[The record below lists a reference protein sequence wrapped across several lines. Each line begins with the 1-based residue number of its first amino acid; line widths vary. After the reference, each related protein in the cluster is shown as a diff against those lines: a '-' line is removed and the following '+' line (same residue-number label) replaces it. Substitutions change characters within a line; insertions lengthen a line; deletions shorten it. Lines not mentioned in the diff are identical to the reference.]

1 MENNTPTT
9 HAAAS
14 GASREQG
21 RGGLILTLGILSLI
35 ICGLLGPFA
44 WIMGKGDL
52 QKMDQGL
59 MEEQD
64 RGTTKA
70 GMICGII
77 ASILIVIGLAVFLLF
92 SVFGLLGAASY

>member
-1 MENNTPTT
+1 MENTPPTT
-9 HAAAS
+9 YAATG
-14 GASREQG
+14 GASRKPG

-59 MEEQD
+59 MEERD

-77 ASILIVIGLAVFLLF
+77 ATILIVCGIAITILYALF
-92 SVFGLLGAASY
+92 VGASSI